1 MIMDEERYFTLSNLL
16 ISILVVGACCLI
28 LGFVLGVHA
37 RKTTKPDVTTIETT
51 ATTEEPLKTMDPI
64 VSWAESCIHSMQE
77 RTRKTTTTSTT
88 EETTTSEETT
98 SSTTSTTKA
107 TTVTTSK
114 SVKTGED
121 ESNLTLLGTFKGTYY
136 AGKSVPCKGGS
147 GRTLID
153 CTVGSD
159 GIKGSVA
166 SRYAYEKWG
175 YKKDGRTKLYLEI
188 KGYESMNGWY
198 YVDDCN
204 AVSSII
210 DFYFYKNANCPW
222 KKAGVVEVKAYV

>member
-1 MIMDEERYFTLSNLL
+1 MDEERYFTLNNIL
-16 ISILVVGACCLI
+16 ISVLVVGACCLI
-28 LGFVLGVHA
+28 LGFILGVYA
-37 RKTTKPDVTTIETT
+37 RKTTEPDVTTAETT
-51 ATTEEPLKTMDPI
+51 STTEEIKTTTSEETTTTTD
-64 VSWAESCIHSMQE
+64 E
-77 RTRKTTTTSTT
+77 TTTSTT
-88 EETTTSEETT
+88 EETTTSETT
-98 SSTTSTTKA
+98 SACTTSTTKA

-114 SVKTGED
+114 GVKTGED
-121 ESNLTLLGTFKGTYY
+121 EKLTLLGKFKGTYY

-153 CTVGSD
+153 CTVGKD

-175 YKKDGRTKLYLEI
+175 YKANGGRTKLYLEI

-198 YVDDCN
+198 WVDDCN
-204 AVSSII
+204 AVNSII

-222 KKAGVVEVKAYV
+222 RKAGIVEVKAYV